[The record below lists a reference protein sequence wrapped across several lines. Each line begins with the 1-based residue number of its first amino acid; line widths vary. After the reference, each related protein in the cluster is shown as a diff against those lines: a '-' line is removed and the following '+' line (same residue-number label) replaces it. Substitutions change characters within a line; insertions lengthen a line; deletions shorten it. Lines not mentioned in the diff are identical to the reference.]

1 MTTTIRPATG
11 VGVRVGLVLA
21 ALLSLVDLVAL
32 VTTEHGGTTGV
43 AVAVGGGVLA
53 VATLAALPAGWRGA
67 GWALRTVAATRL
79 VACLASVPAF
89 FDGGTAEEPVL
100 VAAVTVVLAI
110 VVAVLVLPRR
120 GQA

>member
-1 MTTTIRPATG
+1 MTTTARTTARA
-11 VGVRVGLVLA
+11 GVRIGLVLA

-32 VTTEHGGTTGV
+32 VTTEHGGTTGTV
-43 AVAVGGGVLA
+43 VAVGGGVLA
-53 VATLAALPAGWRGA
+53 VVTLAALPAGWRGA

-79 VACLASVPAF
+79 VACLASVPALV
-89 FDGGTAEEPVL
+89 DGGSTEEPVL
-100 VAAVTVVLAI
+100 VAAVTVVLAV